1 MGAVIDDV
9 IISKTRDGKDY
20 LLRIKE
26 EYVPFFMLW
35 ADRKLTFSVVA
46 FGEDGKSILG
56 FLEGDEG
63 ETFKVDATD
72 LEGCVVSGFFIL
84 KELNHEYEE
93 REGEMVYKID
103 VNMQMQ
109 R

>member
-20 LLRIKE
+20 KLRIKE
-26 EYVPFFMLW
+26 EYIPFFMLW
-35 ADRKLTFSVVA
+35 SDRKLKFSVVS
-46 FGEDGKSILG
+46 FGEDGKSLLD
-56 FLEGDEG
+56 FLEVDVG
-63 ETFKVDATD
+63 ETFNVDATD

-84 KELNHEYEE
+84 KELNHECEE

-103 VNMQMQ
+103 VKMQM
-109 R
+109 